1 MLNVKPV
8 EDLHS
13 GGGSQ
18 SFVTPTEQLRTNL
31 FDNDV
36 PPPDIMNELR
46 ANLNGMRGTDSN
58 LATPRNSGTDII
70 SSSLLP
76 HFSSY

>member
-18 SFVTPTEQLRTNL
+18 SFVTPTEQLRTYL

-36 PPPDIMNELR
+36 PPPDIMDELR
-46 ANLNGMRGTDSN
+46 TNLNVT
-58 LATPRNSGTDII
+58 
-70 SSSLLP
+70 
-76 HFSSY
+76 